1 MQKTILASLVGLT
14 LISPLALLVFI
25 TQVFIAPVFITPVF
39 AAEDILLDQ
48 VVVTATRTPQ
58 PREAVIADVSVIQAE
73 EIKRAGQSTL
83 VELLAMQ
90 PGVEMS
96 NNGGAGKLSNI
107 FMRGTNSGH
116 VVVLIDGMRVNS
128 ATAGTVSFENLPL
141 NQIDRI
147 EILRGPATSLYGQ
160 DAIGGVIQLFTK
172 KGAGKSSI
180 YASAGYGTYNT
191 SQLEAGVRGGVEN
204 TSFAA
209 NISATNT
216 DGFSAVNSNQSTIND
231 DDAYRN
237 LAFSASLNQTLAV
250 GHDMGIRFFNSDGV
264 VHYDNAFNVTN
275 FSTKTKLQQ
284 QSLSL
289 YSKNQ
294 FADFWNSHFKVGYS
308 QDKRREIDEVGS
320 FNNDKFNTE
329 LTQISWQN
337 DLKLPVGTLT
347 LLYDRLEEDLDS
359 TVNYDGTKRSNE
371 GYVASYLAN
380 LGAHS
385 VQASLRE
392 DHNSAF
398 GNQLTGGI
406 GYGFSINSNW
416 RITTSYGSAFK
427 APTFNDLYYPFF
439 NNPNLKPEKSDN
451 VEASLRYQH
460 NNTQLTATIFENRIR
475 NLIAFDSTTFT
486 IDNLEKARIQG
497 LTLAGAQSLGH
508 LNLQGSLDFQSP
520 RDRTSDNLLP
530 RRANRH
536 AKLNLDYDL
545 GNWQLGAEFL
555 ATSKR
560 YNDKANSVS
569 LAGYGLLNLNA
580 NYKIN
585 SDWQLQARLNNA
597 LDKDYTLA
605 NDFGGEAYNTP
616 GANLFV
622 NIRYQPE

>member
-1 MQKTILASLVGLT
+1 MKKSIIASLISLAFSTPFLAS
-14 LISPLALLVFI
+14 
-25 TQVFIAPVFITPVF
+25 PVF
-39 AAEDILLDQ
+39 AAETIKDNIDLDD

-58 PREAVIADVSVIQAE
+58 PRESVIADVTVIQSE
-73 EIKRAGQSTL
+73 EIERAGQSSL
-83 VELLAMQ
+83 VELLQLQ
-90 PGVEMS
+90 PGIEIS
-96 NNGGAGKLSNI
+96 NNGGAGKLSNV
-107 FMRGTNSGH
+107 FMRGTNSGQ

-128 ATAGTVSFENLPL
+128 ATSGTVSFENLPL
-141 NQIDRI
+141 NQIDHI

-172 KGAGKSSI
+172 KGNGKPRF

-191 SQLEAGVRGGVEN
+191 RELEAGVRGRIDN

-209 NISATNT
+209 NVSATNT
-216 DGFSAVNSNQSTIND
+216 DGFSAVDSKKSTIKD

-237 LAFSASLNQTLAV
+237 LAFTASLNQTLIE
-250 GHDMGIRFFNSDGV
+250 GHDIGVRFFNSDGMV
-264 VHYDNAFNVTN
+264 QYDNAFNATD

-294 FADFWNSHFKVGYS
+294 FFDFWNSQLKVGYS
-308 QDKRREIDEVGS
+308 QDKRREYDEIGS

-347 LLYDRLEEDLDS
+347 LLYDRLEESLDS
-359 TVNYDGTKRSNE
+359 TVAYDGIDRTNE

-385 VQASLRE
+385 FQASLRE

-398 GNQLTGGI
+398 GRELTGGI
-406 GYGFSINSNW
+406 GYGYSINPNW
-416 RITTSYGSAFK
+416 RVTTSYGSAFK

-451 VEASLRYQH
+451 IEASLRFQQSD
-460 NNTQLTATIFENRIR
+460 TELSATVFENRIR
-475 NLIAFDSTTFT
+475 NLIAFDSSTFA

-497 LTLAGAQSLGH
+497 LTLAGTQGFGNFYLR
-508 LNLQGSLDFQSP
+508 GSLDFQSP
-520 RDRTSDNLLP
+520 RDRESGHLLP

-536 AKLNLDYDL
+536 AKLNLNYVL
-545 GNWQLGAEFL
+545 GDWQFGTEFL
-555 ATSKR
+555 ATSTR
-560 YNDKANSVS
+560 YNDKANKVP
-569 LAGYGLLNLNA
+569 LAGYGLLNINA

-597 LDKDYTLA
+597 LDKNYTLA

>member
-1 MQKTILASLVGLT
+1 MKKSTIASLIGLALT
-14 LISPLALLVFI
+14 TPFLISTAI
-25 TQVFIAPVFITPVF
+25 
-39 AAEDILLDQ
+39 AAEKTKENIDLDD

-58 PREAVIADVSVIQAE
+58 PREVVIADVTVIEAE
-73 EIKRAGQSTL
+73 QIQNAGQSSL
-83 VELLAMQ
+83 VELLQLQ
-90 PGVEMS
+90 PGVEIS
-96 NNGGAGKLSNI
+96 NNGGAGKLSNV
-107 FMRGTNSGH
+107 FMRGTNSGQ

-128 ATAGTVSFENLPL
+128 ATSGTASFENLPL
-141 NQIDRI
+141 NQVERI

-172 KGAGKSSI
+172 KGTGKPKF

-191 SQLEAGVRGGVEN
+191 RELEAGVRGSVEN
-204 TSFAA
+204 TSFSV
-209 NISATNT
+209 NVSATNT
-216 DGFSAVNSNQSTIND
+216 DGFSAVDSKKATIKD

-237 LAFSASLNQTLAV
+237 LAFTASLNQTLAE
-250 GHDMGIRFFNSDGV
+250 GHDIGVRFFNSDGV
-264 VHYDNAFNVTN
+264 VRYDNAFNLTD

-294 FADFWNSHFKVGYS
+294 FFDFWNSQFKVGYS
-308 QDKRREIDEVGS
+308 KDKRREFDETNE
-320 FNNDKFNTE
+320 FNPNRINNFDTE

-337 DLKLPVGTLT
+337 DFKLHLGTLT

-359 TVNYDGTKRSNE
+359 TVAYDKTNRINE

-380 LGAHS
+380 IGSHS

-398 GNQLTGGI
+398 GSQVTGGV
-406 GYGFSINSNW
+406 GYGFSINPNW
-416 RITTSYGSAFK
+416 RITGSYGSAFK

-439 NNPNLKPEKSDN
+439 NNPNLQPEKSDN
-451 VEASLRYQH
+451 LEASLRFQQ
-460 NNTQLTATIFENRIR
+460 NETQLSATVFENRIR
-475 NLIAFDSTTFT
+475 NLIAFDSTTFA

-497 LTLAGAQSLGH
+497 LTLAGAQGFGNF
-508 LNLQGSLDFQSP
+508 NLQGSIDFQSP

-536 AKLNLDYDL
+536 AKLNLNYDL

-555 ATSKR
+555 ATSTR
-560 YNDKANSVS
+560 YNDKANKVP

-580 NYKIN
+580 NYKIS

-597 LDKDYTLA
+597 LDKNYTLA

-622 NIRYQPE
+622 NIRYQP